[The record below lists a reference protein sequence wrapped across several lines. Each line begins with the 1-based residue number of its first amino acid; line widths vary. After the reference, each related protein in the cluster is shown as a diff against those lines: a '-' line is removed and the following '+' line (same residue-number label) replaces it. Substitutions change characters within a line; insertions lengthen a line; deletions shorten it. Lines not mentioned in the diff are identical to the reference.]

1 MRIEQLGSTSQEAVT
16 ADKLPGSGLTQSSED
31 PLHRPGR
38 VPVPADADADVQRIK
53 QAVQQFVQPVVP
65 ALEFST
71 DAETG
76 RMVVK
81 IMDSAT
87 GEVVRQIPMEEMLAL
102 TKSLDRLQG
111 LLFHTKA

>member
-1 MRIEQLGSTSQEAVT
+1 MRIEQLGSSTQEAVT
-16 ADKLPGSGLTQSSED
+16 ADKLPGSGLTQHPKTLCTARD
-31 PLHRPGR
+31 VFRPR
-38 VPVPADADADVQRIK
+38 RQMQMCRKYSKLSRRSPNL
-53 QAVQQFVQPVVP
+53 VP

-81 IMDSAT
+81 IMDRAT
-87 GEVVRQIPMEEMLAL
+87 GELVRQIPMEEMLAL
-102 TKSLDRLQG
+102 AKSLDRLQG

>member
-1 MRIEQLGSTSQEAVT
+1 MRIEQLGSSTQEAVT

-31 PLHRPGR
+31 PLHRLGR
-38 VPVPADADADVQRIK
+38 IPAPADADTQKIQ
-53 QAVQQFVQPVVP
+53 QAVQQIAQPVVP

-76 RMVVK
+76 RTVVK
-81 IMDSAT
+81 VMDSAT

-102 TKSLDRLQG
+102 AKSLDRLQG

>member
-1 MRIEQLGSTSQEAVT
+1 MRIEPPGSSTQEAVT
-16 ADKLPGSGLTQSSED
+16 ADKLPGSGLNQSSED
-31 PLHRPGR
+31 SLRPTGR
-38 VPVPADADADVQRIK
+38 IPVPADVQKIQ
-53 QAVQQFVQPVVP
+53 QAAQQIAQPVVP

-71 DAETG
+71 DADTG
-76 RMVVK
+76 RTVVK

-102 TKSLDRLQG
+102 AKSLDRLQG